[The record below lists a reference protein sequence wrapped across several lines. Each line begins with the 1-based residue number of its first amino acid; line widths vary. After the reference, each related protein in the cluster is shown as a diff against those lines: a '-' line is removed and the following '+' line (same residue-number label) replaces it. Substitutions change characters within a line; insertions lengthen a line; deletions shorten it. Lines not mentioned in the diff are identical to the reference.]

1 MKVVVLSNPIN
12 QKQGEIYVYE
22 NKNKIEIV
30 KMKNFS
36 HSAQEVKRILDK
48 YGLSEFY
55 ISNIDKGKVVNSAK
69 NDGVDLEGIVIKK
82 L

>member
-22 NKNKIEIV
+22 NKNKIEII

-48 YGLSEFY
+48 YGLNEFY
-55 ISNIDKGKVVNSAK
+55 ISNIDKGKIINSAK